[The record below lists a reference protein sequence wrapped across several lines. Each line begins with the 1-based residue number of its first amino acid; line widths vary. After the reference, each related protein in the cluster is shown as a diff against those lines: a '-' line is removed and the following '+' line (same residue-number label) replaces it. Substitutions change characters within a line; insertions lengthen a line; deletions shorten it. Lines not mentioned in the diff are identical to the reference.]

1 MPRPSPLERD
11 IIQALTRHISQNEE
25 VSLTELADEC
35 HVAKSTVVK
44 AVQKLGFRGFGDLTY
59 SARFNAQERGGL
71 LPRRLVEGD
80 SEAVARELAERFE
93 RCRGRHNLIF
103 SGDRRLSAPL
113 ASYMSRKLAMF
124 DIFATPSYDYAMVR
138 AARGNGAAGPQGTGP
153 GGFALFFFHR
163 ELPAQR
169 GLGQQPGFGEGMFAA
184 AEAAGFQVIVF
195 SDDERAL
202 QDRADLLV
210 RISPNGEADVDL
222 YAVKAL
228 MLFEMALTRV
238 SEMRGGADA

>member
-25 VSLTELADEC
+25 VSLTELAAEC

-80 SEAVARELAERFE
+80 PEAVARELAERFE

-138 AARGNGAAGPQGTGP
+138 AAAGPQGAGP
-153 GGFALFFFHR
+153 GGFALLFFHR

-210 RISPNGEADVDL
+210 RIAPNGEADVDL

>member
-25 VSLTELADEC
+25 VSLTELAAEC

-59 SARFNAQERGGL
+59 SARFNAQERVGL

-80 SEAVARELAERFE
+80 PEAVARELAERFE

-138 AARGNGAAGPQGTGP
+138 AAAGPQGAGP
-153 GGFALFFFHR
+153 GGFALFFFLR

-210 RISPNGEADVDL
+210 RIAPNGEADVDL